1 MNYQRNVIS
10 DQNKYHLKTIEKIE
24 QVPIDI
30 DHVVN
35 LFWYPNHILLN
46 TLYNYCHVMNYT
58 EVLEIGP
65 GQTPFRLAKTFI
77 DANEALENCIKIDIN
92 RQSLPF
98 RDGYFDFIYSRHV
111 LEDVYNPG
119 FALLEMIKKSKGGY
133 IETPSPLIECM
144 RYVDVDRGNSA
155 NQLRGFMHH
164 RYLVWSDIK
173 KNTIY
178 FLPKLP
184 LIEKVEF
191 SDTFLKQCCT
201 LANNYPVYWSN
212 YFIWDK
218 NKGTPTIELF
228 ETMDIAKEYVKYIH
242 QGIQTSFENTNYFMS
257 QSQKYTS

>member
-1 MNYQRNVIS
+1 MNYVRNIIS
-10 DQNKYHLKTIEKIE
+10 DQNKYHIKTIENIE
-24 QVPIDI
+24 QTPIDI

-35 LFWYPNHILLN
+35 LFWHPNHRVLN
-46 TLYNYCHVMNYT
+46 ILYNYCHAMDYT

-65 GQTPFRLAKTFI
+65 GQAPFRLAKTFI
-77 DANEALENCIKIDIN
+77 DANEALDNCIKIDIN
-92 RQSLPF
+92 RQPLPF

-119 FALLEMIKKSKGGY
+119 FALWEMVKKSKGGF

-144 RYVDVDRGNSA
+144 RYIDVDRGNSA
-155 NQLRGFMHH
+155 NELRGFMHH

-178 FLPKLP
+178 FLQKLP
-184 LIEKVEF
+184 LIEKLVF
-191 SDTFLKQCCT
+191 SDAFLKQCCA

-218 NKGTPTIELF
+218 NKGAPTIELF
-228 ETMDIAKEYVKYIH
+228 ENLDIAKDYVGYVH
-242 QGIQTSFENTNYFMS
+242 QGIQTSFENTNYFIS
-257 QSQKYTS
+257 HYQKYAY